1 MRCHYVRYHRRL
13 CDSPKSRS
21 NYVTNFVC
29 YGLFG
34 PLGVKKTLLTCTS
47 ILFFIVNLIKLVP
60 NAPLGQRSI
69 ENLVFPAALLPL
81 APLGIW
87 IGLKLHGI
95 VSQELFYLISYVMMM
110 AARCKLGWV
119 GLSKGGYFKITV
131 E

>member
-1 MRCHYVRYHRRL
+1 M
-13 CDSPKSRS
+13 CD
-21 NYVTNFVC
+21 
-29 YGLFG
+29 GLFG

-60 NAPLGQRSI
+60 NALLGQRSI

-95 VSQELFYLISYVMMM
+95 VSQELFYSISYVMMM
-110 AARCKLGWV
+110 AARGKLGWD
-119 GLSKGGYFKITV
+119 GLAKGGYFKITV